1 MNTSS
6 QLQLF
11 ADKCVAWETLPETCQ
26 QTVREL
32 LSLLLEQTQQE
43 TRLFSLRSQC
53 EKSVGRSAAP
63 RECEREA

>member
-11 ADKCVAWETLPETCQ
+11 ADKCVTWETLPETCQ

-32 LSLLLEQTQQE
+32 LSLLLEQTQQQQTQQQQFAADPE
-43 TRLFSLRSQC
+43 NNQE
-53 EKSVGRSAAP
+53 EKHV
-63 RECEREA
+63 